1 MPFELSPA
9 IVLEMLATAAGLV
22 YIVLLIR
29 ENILCWPFAVA
40 GSVLSVILFVGAQLY
55 SEAILYGFYALMGLW
70 GWLRW
75 HRREAAHHNPV
86 ILWAVRYHVG
96 ALLVGSLCAI
106 GLGYLMQTYTDAER
120 PVFDAFTTCFSFL
133 ATYLEI
139 AKVLEAWV
147 YWTLLNVASIWLYQD
162 RDLDI
167 YAVLIGI
174 YAVLSVV
181 GFVSWLKSWRAQPA
195 G

>member
-1 MPFELSPA
+1 MDIELTQPL
-9 IVLEMLATAAGLV
+9 VLEALATTAGLV

-29 ENILCWPFAVA
+29 ENILCWPFAIA
-40 GSVLSVILFVGAQLY
+40 GSVLSVLLFTDAQLY
-55 SEAILYGFYALMGLW
+55 SEAILYLFYALMGIW

-75 HRREAAHHNPV
+75 QRREAAHDNPV
-86 ILWAVRYHVG
+86 SLWLVRYHLRAIVI
-96 ALLVGSLCAI
+96 GSLCAL
-106 GLGYLMQTYTDAER
+106 GLGYLMQTYTAAER

-147 YWTLLNVASIWLYQD
+147 YWTLLNLASIWLYHD
-162 RDLDI
+162 RNLDI

-174 YAVLSVV
+174 YGVLSVV
-181 GFVSWLKSWRAQPA
+181 GFVSWLSSWRAQQA
-195 G
+195 A